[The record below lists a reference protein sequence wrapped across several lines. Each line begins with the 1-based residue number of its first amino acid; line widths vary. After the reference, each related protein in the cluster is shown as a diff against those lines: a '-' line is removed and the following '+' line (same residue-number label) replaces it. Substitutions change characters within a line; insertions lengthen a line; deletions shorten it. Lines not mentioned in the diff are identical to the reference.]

1 MYVLNIDLLPK
12 IRGGGSGK
20 STNDLTDLVKQWK
33 VKPHVKIVINM
44 NCVENNKSIITM
56 ISVF

>member
-20 STNDLTDLVKQWK
+20 STNDLTNLVKQWK
-33 VKPHVKIVINM
+33 VKPHIKILINM
-44 NCVENNKSIITM
+44 NCVEKNKQ
-56 ISVF
+56 